1 MLSSDKFTKIFFV
14 IDEFCKNFNE
24 VLSIFR
30 ELPHVFVFYNK
41 MKKSHP
47 FST

>member
-30 ELPHVFVFYNK
+30 ELPHVSLY
-41 MKKSHP
+41 SI
-47 FST
+47 TR